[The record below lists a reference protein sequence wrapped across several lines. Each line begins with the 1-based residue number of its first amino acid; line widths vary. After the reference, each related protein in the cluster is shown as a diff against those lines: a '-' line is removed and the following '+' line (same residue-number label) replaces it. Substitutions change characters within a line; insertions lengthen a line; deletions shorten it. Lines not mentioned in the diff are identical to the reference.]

1 MLVCLYHM
9 CVKSLQSCQILR
21 PYGLKPTR
29 LFCPWDSPGENTGV
43 GCHFLLQGTSRPRD
57 PICVSCVSCIGR
69 QVLYHWCTWEAPCV
83 YMDVYVKNEHRNMFT
98 AVQQDWKLSPKGQ
111 IAYVLGFRGQSVSV
125 ATQRY
130 LCSEPVIDN
139 T

>member
-1 MLVCLYHM
+1 MDYRTPGSSVHGILQERILEWVAISSSRGLPDTGIQSA
-9 CVKSLQSCQILR
+9 SLA
-21 PYGLKPTR
+21 
-29 LFCPWDSPGENTGV
+29 SPALAGRFFITG
-43 GCHFLLQGTSRPRD
+43 G
-57 PICVSCVSCIGR
+57 
-69 QVLYHWCTWEAPCV
+69 TWEAPCV

-98 AVQQDWKLSPKGQ
+98 AAQQDWKLSLKGQ